1 MSIFLLALSILALA
15 GALVLLYPRSV
26 AGDWISPDEG
36 GGPAARLS
44 QSGPLV
50 RGRRQVSGGEQYFEG
65 RIIGRRLTLVRRD
78 YGSHHISRMGFSGD
92 LALELE
98 GKVFARY
105 SMVLSEDGQ
114 SLKGYLWSLKVYF
127 HNRPSLVLKTEM
139 IDRGEVGWER
149 AGARS

>member
-15 GALVLLYPRSV
+15 GALVLLYPKSI
-26 AGDWISPDEG
+26 AGEWISPDEG
-36 GGPAARLS
+36 GGPAAKLS

-65 RIIGRRLTLVRRD
+65 RILGRRLTLVRRD
-78 YGSHHISRMGFSGD
+78 YGSHHISRMGFSGN

-105 SMVLSEDGQ
+105 SMVLSEDGRA
-114 SLKGYLWSLKVYF
+114 LKGHLWSLKVYF

-139 IDRGEVGWER
+139 IGRGEVGWER
-149 AGARS
+149 TGS